1 MLGDF
6 SCRVLLNVFG
16 FVLPAYNC
24 FKVIEARDDEALRGW
39 CIYWLILA
47 IFTTTERMLL
57 DMFIFWVPLYYEAKF
72 LFVLYLWHPRTK
84 GALYL
89 YTQVVR
95 PFLQKHE
102 AFIDGKMEESF
113 AQLGDYGSHYCR
125 RLIAFVQS
133 KAHIA
138 IAQLQQMQSKDG

>member
-72 LFVLYLWHPRTK
+72 LFVLEDDEPAQQSDWDHIRAHPPTARGMCFKSIPLDRT
-84 GALYL
+84 
-89 YTQVVR
+89 V
-95 PFLQKHE
+95 E
-102 AFIDGKMEESF
+102 ARAHKPNSFMDGIMLS
-113 AQLGDYGSHYCR
+113 S
-125 RLIAFVQS
+125 
-133 KAHIA
+133 
-138 IAQLQQMQSKDG
+138 